1 MKLAS
6 KWIVVP
12 YREFN
17 LKAENTLNSKE
28 KIERLINNKTILDT
42 DKLNLLNQLITK
54 NNINNETSIEIQPN
68 IKESPENFQFENENC
83 SIDKNLEE
91 ITVKKPKTKKKRTIE
106 SVDDLVDQTFEN
118 TQHYLP
124 PTAAT
129 RKQTKKFLVPV
140 EHLSI
145 EKEKKKKAKKTKI
158 TESQQEKEDPF
169 EDAYSE
175 ITLGNGLQWESYY
188 KPKYYK

>member
-68 IKESPENFQFENENC
+68 IKESPENFQFENENF

-91 ITVKKPKTKKKRTIE
+91 IIVKKTKTKKKRNMYGYIAYYVFITKFNSKTRNHKLFE
-106 SVDDLVDQTFEN
+106 SL
-118 TQHYLP
+118 
-124 PTAAT
+124 
-129 RKQTKKFLVPV
+129 
-140 EHLSI
+140 
-145 EKEKKKKAKKTKI
+145 
-158 TESQQEKEDPF
+158 
-169 EDAYSE
+169 
-175 ITLGNGLQWESYY
+175 
-188 KPKYYK
+188 

>member
-68 IKESPENFQFENENC
+68 IKESPENFQFENENF
-83 SIDKNLEE
+83 SN
-91 ITVKKPKTKKKRTIE
+91 
-106 SVDDLVDQTFEN
+106 
-118 TQHYLP
+118 
-124 PTAAT
+124 
-129 RKQTKKFLVPV
+129 
-140 EHLSI
+140 
-145 EKEKKKKAKKTKI
+145 
-158 TESQQEKEDPF
+158 
-169 EDAYSE
+169 
-175 ITLGNGLQWESYY
+175 
-188 KPKYYK
+188 